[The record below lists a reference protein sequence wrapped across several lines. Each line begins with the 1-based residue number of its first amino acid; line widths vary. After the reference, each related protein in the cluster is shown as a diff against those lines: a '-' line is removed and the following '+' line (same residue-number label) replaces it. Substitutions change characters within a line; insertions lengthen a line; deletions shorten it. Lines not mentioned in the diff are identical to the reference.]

1 MVESSAAAGNTLTLQ
16 VRQRRSVALL
26 ACRADDSGTRR
37 AARMTDEELRH
48 EARRLQR
55 LRDDVTEAL
64 MSLLLYSTVAAV
76 TIAVLEALY

>member
-1 MVESSAAAGNTLTLQ
+1 
-16 VRQRRSVALL
+16 
-26 ACRADDSGTRR
+26 
-37 AARMTDEELRH
+37 MTDEELRH